1 MRTIPGRS
9 CSSCKNISLVS
20 SKLFLSIVKFL
31 SLSLKTINEVEKYL
45 NKTLDVVFNEVVLSE
60 SGWTQYFAD

>member
-1 MRTIPGRS
+1 M
-9 CSSCKNISLVS
+9 L
-20 SKLFLSIVKFL
+20 
-31 SLSLKTINEVEKYL
+31 LSLKTINEVEKYL

>member
-20 SKLFLSIVKFL
+20 SKLFFKFL
-31 SLSLKTINEVEKYL
+31 NVALSLKTINEVEKYL